1 MPMGTGDAVVNLMAR
16 APSLSSG
23 HRHVVIV
30 VDDDVNIRRLFADA
44 LRAAG
49 VKVHAASSGKEAI
62 QAVNSNPDACVV
74 LADVRMPQMDGWDLE
89 RALRRTNPELPVV
102 LLSADR
108 LLSIRGS
115 VRDKPVSP
123 ADIEALVRTN
133 CRLRR
138 GERTALG
145 DQDQASG

>member
-1 MPMGTGDAVVNLMAR
+1 MAHE
-16 APSLSSG
+16 AALPSG

-30 VDDDVNIRRLFADA
+30 VDDDVNIRRLFADG

-49 VKVHAASSGKEAI
+49 AVVLAASSGEEAI
-62 QAVNSNPDACVV
+62 RNVESNPDACVV
-74 LADVRMPQMDGWDLE
+74 LADVRMPRMDGWDLE
-89 RALRRTNPELPVV
+89 RALRRTTPDLPVV
-102 LLSADR
+102 LLTADR

-123 ADIEALVRTN
+123 ADIEAMVRTN

-138 GERTALG
+138 SERGGREAERG
-145 DQDQASG
+145 QASG

>member
-1 MPMGTGDAVVNLMAR
+1 MAR
-16 APSLSSG
+16 GASSSSE

-30 VDDDVNIRRLFADA
+30 VDDDVNIRRLFADG
-44 LRAAG
+44 LRAVG
-49 VKVHAASSGKEAI
+49 VEVQAASSGEEAI
-62 QAVNSNPDACVV
+62 RAAESNADACVM

-89 RALRRTNPELPVV
+89 RALRRTSPDLPVV

-138 GERTALG
+138 SERSGQAAE
-145 DQDQASG
+145 QDQASG

>member
-1 MPMGTGDAVVNLMAR
+1 MQVWAVMAR
-16 APSLSSG
+16 GASSSSG
-23 HRHVVIV
+23 HRHVVVV
-30 VDDDVNIRRLFADA
+30 VDDDVNIRRLFADG
-44 LRAAG
+44 LRVSG
-49 VKVHAASSGKEAI
+49 SEVNAASSGEEAI
-62 QAVNSNPDACVV
+62 RAVKSNPQTCVV
-74 LADVRMPQMDGWDLE
+74 LADVRMPQMDGWDLQ
-89 RALRRTNPELPVV
+89 RALRHSNPDLPVV

-138 GERTALG
+138 SERAG
-145 DQDQASG
+145 QGAEQDEASG

>member
-1 MPMGTGDAVVNLMAR
+1 MAR
-16 APSLSSG
+16 SGNSSSM

-30 VDDDVNIRRLFADA
+30 VDDDVNIRRLFADG

-49 VKVHAASSGKEAI
+49 VDVHAASSGAEAI
-62 QAVNSNPDACVV
+62 RAAESNQDACVV

-89 RALRRTNPELPVV
+89 RALRRTSPDLPVV

-138 GERTALG
+138 SNRGGQVAE
-145 DQDQASG
+145 QDQASG

>member
-23 HRHVVIV
+23 HRHVVVV
-30 VDDDVNIRRLFADA
+30 VDDDVNIRRLFGDG

-49 VKVHAASSGKEAI
+49 VEVHVASSGKEAI
-62 QAVNSNPDACVV
+62 QAVNSNPDACVM
-74 LADVRMPQMDGWDLE
+74 LADVRRPQMDGWDLE

>member
-1 MPMGTGDAVVNLMAR
+1 MAR
-16 APSLSSG
+16 GAASSSG

-30 VDDDVNIRRLFADA
+30 VDDDVNIRRLFADG
-44 LRAAG
+44 LRASG
-49 VKVHAASSGKEAI
+49 VDVHAASSGEEAI
-62 QAVNSNPDACVV
+62 RSVDSNPDACVV

-89 RALRRTNPELPVV
+89 RALRRTNPDLPVV

-138 GERTALG
+138 SERGGQAAE
-145 DQDQASG
+145 QDQASG

>member
-1 MPMGTGDAVVNLMAR
+1 MAR
-16 APSLSSG
+16 GAAYSSG

-30 VDDDVNIRRLFADA
+30 VDDDVNIRRLFADG
-44 LRAAG
+44 LGAAG
-49 VKVHAASSGKEAI
+49 VEVHAASSGEEAI
-62 QAVNSNPDACVV
+62 RAAASNPDACVV

-89 RALRRTNPELPVV
+89 RALRRTSPDLPVV

-115 VRDKPVSP
+115 VRDKPVSA

-138 GERTALG
+138 SARGGQEAE
-145 DQDQASG
+145 QDQASG

>member
-1 MPMGTGDAVVNLMAR
+1 MTHGGQP
-16 APSLSSG
+16 SSG
-23 HRHVVIV
+23 HHHVVIV
-30 VDDDVNIRRLFADA
+30 VDDDVSIRRLFADA

-49 VKVHAASSGKEAI
+49 DEVHVASSGEEAI
-62 QAVNSNPDACVV
+62 RAVEATPDACVV

-89 RALRRTNPELPVV
+89 RALRRTRPDLPVV

-133 CRLRR
+133 CRMRR
-138 GERTALG
+138 GERA
-145 DQDQASG
+145 DQAQQDQASG

>member
-1 MPMGTGDAVVNLMAR
+1 MANS
-16 APSLSSG
+16 ASSSSG
-23 HRHVVIV
+23 HHHVVIV
-30 VDDDVNIRRLFADA
+30 VDDDVSIRRLYADA
-44 LRAAG
+44 LRGAG
-49 VKVHAASSGKEAI
+49 VEVHAASSGEEAI
-62 QAVNSNPDACVV
+62 LAVAATPDACVV

-89 RALRRTNPELPVV
+89 RALRRTSPDLPVV

-133 CRLRR
+133 CPMRR
-138 GERTALG
+138 GERADHG
-145 DQDQASG
+145 QQDEASG

>member
-1 MPMGTGDAVVNLMAR
+1 MANS
-16 APSLSSG
+16 ASSSSG
-23 HRHVVIV
+23 HHHVVIV
-30 VDDDVNIRRLFADA
+30 VDDDVSIRRLFADA

-49 VKVHAASSGKEAI
+49 VEVHGASSGEEAI
-62 QAVNSNPDACVV
+62 RAVEATPDACVV

-89 RALRRTNPELPVV
+89 RALRRTSPDLPVV

-133 CRLRR
+133 CRLRLSER
-138 GERTALG
+138 GGRAE
-145 DQDQASG
+145 QDQASG

>member
-1 MPMGTGDAVVNLMAR
+1 MAR
-16 APSLSSG
+16 GVPPSSG

-30 VDDDVNIRRLFADA
+30 VDDDVNIRRLFADG
-44 LRAAG
+44 LRAAR
-49 VKVHAASSGKEAI
+49 VDVHAAASGEEAI
-62 QAVNSNPDACVV
+62 RAVESNPDPCVV
-74 LADVRMPQMDGWDLE
+74 LADVRMPRMDGWDLE
-89 RALRRTNPELPVV
+89 RALRRTSPDLPVV

-138 GERTALG
+138 SERGGQAAER
-145 DQDQASG
+145 DQASG

>member
-1 MPMGTGDAVVNLMAR
+1 MAR

-23 HRHVVIV
+23 HRHFVIV
-30 VDDDVNIRRLFADA
+30 VDDDVNIRRLFADG

-49 VKVHAASSGKEAI
+49 VEVHAASSGEEALRS
-62 QAVNSNPDACVV
+62 VDSNPDACVV

-89 RALRRTNPELPVV
+89 RALRRTSPELPVV

-115 VRDKPVSP
+115 VRDKPVSA

-133 CRLRR
+133 CRMRPGQR
-138 GERTALG
+138 ASRG
-145 DQDQASG
+145 DQDEASG

>member
-1 MPMGTGDAVVNLMAR
+1 MAHG
-16 APSLSSG
+16 ASPSTG

-30 VDDDVNIRRLFADA
+30 VDDDVNIRRLFADG

-49 VKVHAASSGKEAI
+49 VEVHAAASGEEAI
-62 QAVNSNPDACVV
+62 RAVESTPDACVV
-74 LADVRMPQMDGWDLE
+74 LADVRMPKMDGWDLE
-89 RALRRTNPELPVV
+89 RALRRTSPDLPVV

-123 ADIEALVRTN
+123 ADIEALVRTS

-138 GERTALG
+138 GERAG
-145 DQDQASG
+145 QAQDQASG

>member
-1 MPMGTGDAVVNLMAR
+1 MERG
-16 APSLSSG
+16 PSSSSG
-23 HRHVVIV
+23 HRHAVVV
-30 VDDDVNIRRLFADA
+30 VDDDVNIRRLFADG

-49 VKVHAASSGKEAI
+49 SEVHAAGGGEEAI
-62 QAVNSNPDACVV
+62 RAVESNPETCVV
-74 LADVRMPQMDGWDLE
+74 LADVRMPQMDGWDLQ
-89 RALRRTNPELPVV
+89 RALRRSNPDLPVV

-115 VRDKPVSP
+115 VRDKPVSA

-138 GERTALG
+138 SQRGGQADE
-145 DQDQASG
+145 QDQASG

>member
-1 MPMGTGDAVVNLMAR
+1 MAR

-30 VDDDVNIRRLFADA
+30 VDDDVNIRRLFADG

-49 VKVHAASSGKEAI
+49 LEVHAASSGKEAI
-62 QAVNSNPDACVV
+62 QAVHSNPDACVV

-89 RALRRTNPELPVV
+89 RALRRTSPELPVV

-115 VRDKPVSP
+115 VRDKPVSA

-133 CRLRR
+133 CRMRR
-138 GERTALG
+138 GQRASRG
-145 DQDQASG
+145 DQDEASG